1 MWKTASLT
9 NSQQTPIKKIQWLNA
24 GSSVVTQEKCELI
37 TVTLPFSNL
46 SSGELV
52 QLQVQ
57 ERGVTNSRKLFCW
70 DERGVCISVNHVASH
85 HITRYTRH
93 TPHHPRSAC
102 DLFIHFNPF
111 IIM

>member
-1 MWKTASLT
+1 MW
-9 NSQQTPIKKIQWLNA
+9 
-24 GSSVVTQEKCELI
+24 SSVVTQEKCELI
-37 TVTLPFSNL
+37 TVT
-46 SSGELV
+46 SGELV

-70 DERGVCISVNHVASH
+70 DERGVCISVNHVASP

-93 TPHHPRSAC
+93 THHPRIAC
-102 DLFIHFNPF
+102 YLFIYFHPF